1 MAASWMASSAKTQCP
16 DASTLH
22 STRADP
28 GCAKLLPFVAE
39 LAVAVSALL
48 PLSKEE
54 IASP

>member
-1 MAASWMASSAKTQCP
+1 MFETWACCIWSVGAAVAGA
-16 DASTLH
+16 
-22 STRADP
+22 RADP